1 MKRYVHKIQ
10 SESRNR
16 SDYMETSSSGM
27 AVAVPGAP
35 AIISV
40 YDGYEKDRFMNY
52 NEAVR
57 RVSKA
62 DVAGKKDAYKNED

>member
-1 MKRYVHKIQ
+1 
-10 SESRNR
+10 
-16 SDYMETSSSGM
+16 M
-27 AVAVPGAP
+27 AIAVPGAH